1 MEGRHCKIFKHENM
15 TLQLFKLKNIIAKM
29 SKHQG
34 ASEVSPYNYIYPM
47 CMQQHFGAIFG

>member
-1 MEGRHCKIFKHENM
+1 
-15 TLQLFKLKNIIAKM
+15 LQLFKLKNIIAKM